1 MLQLFAIKMSK
12 VIMLVMGLLLEAS
25 MPIVLLWI
33 YILKD
38 YPNKLKVLL
47 FQTRMVNVQ
56 LPWPAKLYFKVV
68 IQRYSE

>member
-47 FQTRMVNVQ
+47 FLKWMV
-56 LPWPAKLYFKVV
+56 VV
-68 IQRYSE
+68 